1 VKYGIEI
8 VTLGP
13 YADPRRVVELAAAA
27 EQAGFEM
34 VAVWDHLAYA
44 WGVPSADPLVTLS
57 AVAQATR
64 RVRLLTFVT
73 PLARHRP
80 HVLAWQLA
88 SLDLLSD
95 GRLVLGAG
103 LGGVA
108 EEFSA
113 FGEDA
118 GPRARAQRTDE
129 ALDIISRL
137 WSGEQVHHAG
147 THFRVEGVTLAPLP
161 LQRPRPQIWI
171 GGESDGAMRRAARWE
186 GWAGAGVEQE
196 GTMARTP
203 ADIAATARRLEAAGA
218 PVGRG
223 FEIALS
229 AVSRGHGGV
238 DPEPYEAAGVTVW
251 LESISP
257 SFGDEVE
264 MLARVRMG
272 PPT

>member
-1 VKYGIEI
+1 MRYGIEI

-13 YADPRRVVELAAAA
+13 YADPRRVVELAVAA
-27 EQAGFEM
+27 EEAGFEM
-34 VAVWDHLAYA
+34 VALWDHLAFV

-57 AVAQATR
+57 AVAQATQR
-64 RVRLLTFVT
+64 IKLLPFVT

-88 SLDLLSD
+88 CLDVLSD
-95 GRLVLGAG
+95 GRLVLGVG

-118 GPRARAQRTDE
+118 GLRARAQRTDE

-137 WSGEQVHHAG
+137 WSGERVDHAG
-147 THFRVEGVTLAPLP
+147 THYQVGGVPLAPLP
-161 LQRPRPQIWI
+161 LRRPRPQIWI
-171 GGESDGAMRRAARWE
+171 GGDSDGAVRRAARWE
-186 GWAGAGVEQE
+186 GWAGAGVEQD

-203 ADIAATARRLEAAGA
+203 ADVAAMARRLELAGA

-229 AVSRGHGGV
+229 AISRGRGGV
-238 DPEPYEAAGVTVW
+238 DPEHYRLAGVTVW

-257 SFGDEVE
+257 SFGDEGK
-264 MLARVRMG
+264 MFARVGMG
-272 PPT
+272 PPG